1 MIKRK
6 KHCEDFLKLFTIL
19 SVIPEMLSIY
29 NNIFHEFSKLVVD
42 IYVSDKMNLDKQT
55 QESHL

>member
-6 KHCEDFLKLFTIL
+6 KHCEDLLKLFTIL